1 MPKSDKPQRSDDRET
16 AEHKSRSVD
25 ERVPEH
31 HSHEVDPEIRIPGAF
46 GTNMP
51 QGGLGATDQ
60 LDGDELGPG
69 EAALDIERKAQR
81 TPIQRG

>member
-1 MPKSDKPQRSDDRET
+1 MPKSDAPQRSDDRET

-25 ERVPEH
+25 ERIPDH
-31 HSHEVDPEIRIPGAF
+31 RGHESDPLVELPGAF
-46 GTNMP
+46 GTNIP
-51 QGGLGATDQ
+51 QGGLGATLGSD
-60 LDGDELGPG
+60 DLGPG